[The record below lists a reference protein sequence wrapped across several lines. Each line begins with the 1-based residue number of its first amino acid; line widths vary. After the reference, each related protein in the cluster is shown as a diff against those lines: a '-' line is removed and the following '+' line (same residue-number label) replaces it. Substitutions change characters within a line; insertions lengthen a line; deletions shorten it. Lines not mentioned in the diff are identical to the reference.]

1 MRAPAR
7 RQPPQIEAA
16 MGISL
21 MSLLRQFN
29 AACTAA
35 GNVPDIQS
43 SDRSPMPP
51 MR

>member
-21 MSLLRQFN
+21 MSLLRQFD

-35 GNVPDIQS
+35 W
-43 SDRSPMPP
+43 
-51 MR
+51 